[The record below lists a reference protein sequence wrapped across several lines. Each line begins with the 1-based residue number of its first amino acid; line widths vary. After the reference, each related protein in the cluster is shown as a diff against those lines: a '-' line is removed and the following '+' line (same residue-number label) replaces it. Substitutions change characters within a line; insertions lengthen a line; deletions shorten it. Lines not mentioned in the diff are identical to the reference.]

1 MIKFF
6 QKPTSKWTL
15 TAVVIFISLGLV
27 GFTNSISNATPATET
42 LAKFNSSAIAET
54 PNAEIENNTFTHNS
68 WKLEVTDVK
77 FIVGGG
83 SLTQKTA
90 QVCTTIES
98 IAGRDTAMLL
108 EGSLIGIVGSSGKTY
123 DIVVKD
129 PANHIDRSLDV
140 TRQESEPLRKEIAAR
155 NGIAFDPGV
164 IVLSQIVRVDKAE
177 ESITALIYKD
187 ENGNKS
193 NIPITV
199 TPVTEQMPTG
209 GR

>member
-1 MIKFF
+1 MKKSLTIKIIGGIFGVALLF
-6 QKPTSKWTL
+6 GASLVVSNSAVADPIAQVANDKL
-15 TAVVIFISLGLV
+15 TRS
-27 GFTNSISNATPATET
+27 
-42 LAKFNSSAIAET
+42 
-54 PNAEIENNTFTHNS
+54 S
-68 WKLEVTDVK
+68 WKIEVTDVK
-77 FIVGGG
+77 FIIGGG
-83 SLTQKTA
+83 SPTQKTT
-90 QVCTTIES
+90 QVTTTIES
-98 IAGRDTAMLL
+98 IAGRDTAMVLN
-108 EGSLIGIVGSSGKTY
+108 GSLIGIVGSSGKTY

-155 NGIAFDPGV
+155 NGIAFEPGV

-199 TPVTEQMPTG
+199 TPVIEQMPTG
-209 GR
+209 GK